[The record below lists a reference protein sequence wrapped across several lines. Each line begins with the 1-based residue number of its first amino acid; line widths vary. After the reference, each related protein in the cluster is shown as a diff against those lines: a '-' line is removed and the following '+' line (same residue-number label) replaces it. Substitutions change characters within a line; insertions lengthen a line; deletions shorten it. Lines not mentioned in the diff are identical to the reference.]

1 MYFNGLQYHKKT
13 LNGEDITTQLSIK
26 LADKFK
32 SRFKVARRLK
42 EAVEASYKRAENA
55 KPAKECCKADK
66 SKLKYNAH
74 FRCKVDLE
82 NMCLKISGTASQN
95 PVFLDEGVF
104 SEMKL
109 ISKAYPFIKW
119 QYFGSEEGV
128 MTNFPVYDDKE
139 ECTKY
144 DPRYR
149 PFYVETATPDAKDVV
164 LVIDTSAS
172 MTGQKMYIAKEAANA
187 VLDTMNPKD
196 QVICQSTMNYQSKI
210 NRSIDPLI

>member
-13 LNGEDITTQLSIK
+13 LNGEDITTQTSIK

-42 EAVEASYKRAENA
+42 EAVEASYKRAGNA

-66 SKLKYNAH
+66 SKLKYNAN
-74 FRCKVDLE
+74 FRFKVDLE

-196 QVICQSTMNYQSKI
+196 QVI
-210 NRSIDPLI
+210 